1 MCEYCHC
8 FPHLPRC
15 PNAPES
21 PIVYECSCCGE
32 SIYEGDT
39 YYDINDDV
47 WCEECILDARKEA
60 ESETYEF

>member
-1 MCEYCHC
+1 VCEYCHSN
-8 FPHLPRC
+8 PHLSSC
-15 PNAPES
+15 PDAPEP

-32 SIYEGDT
+32 PIYEGDI

-60 ESETYEF
+60 ERETYE